1 MSCGCVEGVCCVISN
16 RTARDAR
23 LSVCD
28 SSVLFFTLVLFILLC
43 SEIDV
48 RERLC

>member
-1 MSCGCVEGVCCVISN
+1 MPVCN
-16 RTARDAR
+16 G
-23 LSVCD
+23 
-28 SSVLFFTLVLFILLC
+28 SVLFFTLVLFILLC